1 MLVQLEAE
9 QFENPSFVAFLHSLQ
24 ESKLRYYASE
34 LQNILEM
41 NTLESLEAALLRAMN
56 VCRHQQLDL
65 AEHFKPIYRC
75 KESGVVKDWKLS
87 PLAWCLVMINAD
99 PANPAV
105 ARMQLTLLAKSIEA
119 EAIHI

>member
-1 MLVQLEAE
+1 MLVQLEAD
-9 QFENPSFVAFLHSLQ
+9 QFDNPGFVEFLHSLQ

-34 LQNILEM
+34 LQRILDM
-41 NTLESLEAALLRAMN
+41 ATLDLLEAALLRAMN

-75 KESGVVKDWKLS
+75 EESGVVKDWKLS

-99 PANPAV
+99 PANPEV
-105 ARMQLTLLAKSIEA
+105 ARMQLVLLAKSFEA
-119 EAIHI
+119 AAIHI

>member
-1 MLVQLEAE
+1 MLVQLEVD
-9 QFENPSFVAFLHSLQ
+9 QFENPNFVAFLHSLQ

-34 LQNILEM
+34 LQKILEM
-41 NTLESLEAALLRAMN
+41 TTLNSLEEALLRAMN

-75 KESGVVKDWKLS
+75 EESGVVKDWKLS

-99 PANPAV
+99 PANPEV
-105 ARMQLTLLAKSIEA
+105 ARMQLALLVKRFEA
-119 EAIHI
+119 EAMPI